1 MKIRHGFVS
10 NSSSSSFIVAFPHKP
25 KSAAELQKMLFGNE
39 EVYPSPFEDKQWT
52 AQTVAEVVWRDLEK
66 QKPSNLD
73 GMQETARG
81 GWIEGQPDFDDFR
94 KSEVTG
100 PLPGNETDWDAYS
113 KACDEFARKYIKD
126 FADKHPDAVVFSFV
140 YSDND
145 GEMSSAMEHGTL
157 FKRIPHSRISHH

>member
-25 KSAAELQKMLFGNE
+25 KSATELQKMLFGNE

-52 AQTVAEVVWRDLEK
+52 AQTIAEVVWRDLEK

-73 GMQETARG
+73 GMQKAVCG

-94 KSEVTG
+94 KG
-100 PLPGNETDWDAYS
+100 DETDWDAHS
-113 KACDEFARKYIKD
+113 KACDEFSRKYVKD
-126 FADKHPDAVVFSFV
+126 FADRHPNAVVFTFV

-145 GEMSSAMEHGTL
+145 GDMFSAMEHGTL
-157 FKRIPHSRISHH
+157 FERIPHSRISHH